1 MKRVKKFVVAAM
13 LGTMLFTSIG
23 HGFITS
29 TSYAEGIDDESNY
42 ASTAYVTDGDGTN
55 SASTA
60 YVTDGDGAN
69 SASTVYA
76 TDEAAANS
84 ASSASTIIE
93 ESDETEE
100 NNNPTSEFDGDIT
113 EENNTKNTVS
123 SGSAYVGTS
132 YDLKDFLKEAY
143 VIDSEGNNVAVSDYS
158 FSVGE
163 EYELRLAFTENNDI
177 QFGSIDDAHPYL
189 TYALPEGVV
198 PGGSNISGRFDI
210 TIVNQNGVY
219 VLGENTYFFEDNILK
234 VLINTGYTADGVNV
248 YDIFQETTDAQFNL
262 YFSIKVNED
271 VREIIFSDSVS
282 GTVTEA
288 EEVTTDDSDKK
299 NEEDEKKDEDPS
311 SGSDTLTV
319 SKNFV
324 EFNEDKTIAT
334 WKITVNVP
342 KEGLDALSIK
352 DICPTSYITTD
363 GVKNRYVDTLESYS
377 VSEYYSGD
385 ATPIED
391 SNVTFT
397 AQSNNNMNIT
407 LSFSY
412 TDEEGNVKE
421 GIPASENGRQ
431 IVVMVNTKVNQEW
444 VELVQPKHINTV
456 RVTYKLID
464 TDNTKTKEV
473 SATIYIYSQ
482 KQEMDKKIVKAE
494 LLASGTLRF
503 KYSIVF
509 RNINSSV
516 LTFND
521 YYDTDIFDLD
531 PASIVVT
538 AGSNASAPSTVTI
551 CKGKSSKISV
561 TEEVKETKYSSE
573 YEGDPDYIGANGYRT
588 ITITDVD
595 KDSNGNAVEY
605 PYYLVTYNMT
615 VSKANISK
623 LQELANKG
631 IITING
637 ESVPGVHILNVAT
650 WNDLEDK
657 NTDATYS
664 YNGLAKTQ
672 INAPAATNNFTATF
686 QLSINPAALDLSE
699 DSDVL
704 VLKDEA
710 DNLTHI
716 TSSIVVTT
724 ADGED
729 ITDKCKVSLDAE
741 NALIIEIPDATALT
755 ITYDATVIASG
766 QYTNK
771 ASLIGYTAST
781 TQSCTFSSSGSGTA
795 SSKYIYIYKYD
806 ADDESKALEGA
817 VFQLFEEVDGQLVVV
832 TDINGDA
839 VTITTD
845 SNGKALLIGRYV
857 TDGWSLKYDTQYY
870 LKEIQAP
877 EGYQL
882 SKELVAFKLT
892 EGTSNPV
899 SKIYAVADTVSI
911 ANSKV
916 KKEDPTPTDPSDDKE
931 VTEDDTTPGNTETTT
946 TGDNDSNTVFST
958 STTVTTPSQDEV
970 FFNLV
975 PLGSVDNDEGAV
987 LGARRG
993 AETSDDKNT
1002 AARLM
1007 IILAASLVTCF
1018 LLISGKKVKH

>member
-13 LGTMLFTSIG
+13 LGTMLCTSIG

-29 TSYAEGIDDESNY
+29 TSYAEEIDDGSNY
-42 ASTAYVTDGDGTN
+42 ASTAYVTDGNGAN

-69 SASTVYA
+69 SAT
-76 TDEAAANS
+76 
-84 ASSASTIIE
+84 SASTITE
-93 ESDETEE
+93 ESDGTEE

-123 SGSAYVGTS
+123 AGNAYVGTS

-163 EYELRLAFTENNDI
+163 EYELRLAFNENNDI

-198 PGGSNISGRFDI
+198 PGGSSNIGGRFNI
-210 TIVNQNGVY
+210 TIVNQNGEY
-219 VLGENTYFFEDNILK
+219 VLEGNTYFFENNILK
-234 VLINTGYTADGVNV
+234 VSINTGYTDEGVNV

-262 YFSIKVNED
+262 YLNIKVNED

-282 GTVTEA
+282 GTVTES

-311 SGSDTLTV
+311 SGSDNLTV

-324 EFNEDKTIAT
+324 EFNEAKTIAT

-363 GVKNRYVDTLESYS
+363 GVKNRYVDYLDSYS

-385 ATPIED
+385 ATLIED

-397 AQSNNNMNIT
+397 AQSNNDMNIT

-431 IVVMVNTKVNQEW
+431 IVVMVNTKVNQKW

-538 AGSNASAPSTVTI
+538 AGSNVSAPSAVTI

-573 YEGDPDYIGANGYRT
+573 YEGDPNYIGANGYRT

-615 VSKANISK
+615 VSKENISK

-650 WNDLEDK
+650 WNDIEDK

-716 TSSIVVTT
+716 PSSVVVTT

-741 NALIIEIPDATALT
+741 NVLMIEIPDATALT

-817 VFQLFEEVDGQLVVV
+817 VFQLFEEVDGQLVGV
-832 TDINGDA
+832 TDRNGDA

-870 LKEIQAP
+870 LKEIHAP

-892 EGTSNPV
+892 EGTSNSV

-916 KKEDPTPTDPSDDKE
+916 KKEDPTPTDPSDDKK
-931 VTEDDTTPGNTETTT
+931 VTEDDTTTNDPGTTT
-946 TGDNDSNTVFST
+946 TST
-958 STTVTTPSQDEV
+958 GSTVTASGQDEV

-975 PLGSVDNDEGAV
+975 PLGSLNNDEGAV

-993 AETSDDKNT
+993 AETSDDNNI
-1002 AARLM
+1002 AARIM
-1007 IILAASLVTCF
+1007 IIIAAAAAISII
-1018 LLISGKKVKH
+1018 LLRKKHSDASI

>member
-29 TSYAEGIDDESNY
+29 TSYAEEIDDGSNY

-60 YVTDGDGAN
+60 YVSDGDGAN

-84 ASSASTIIE
+84 ATSASTITE
-93 ESDETEE
+93 ELDGTEE

-123 SGSAYVGTS
+123 IGSAYVGTS

-198 PGGSNISGRFDI
+198 PGDSNINISGRFTI
-210 TIVNQNGVY
+210 TIVNQNGEY
-219 VLGENTYFFEDNILK
+219 ELEGNTYFFEDNILK
-234 VLINTGYTADGVNV
+234 VSINTGYTAKGVNV
-248 YDIFQETTDAQFNL
+248 YDIFQETTDAQFNI
-262 YFSIKVNED
+262 FFNIKVNED

-282 GTVTEA
+282 GTVTES

-311 SGSDTLTV
+311 SGSETLTV

-324 EFNEDKTIAT
+324 EFNEAKTIAT

-363 GVKNRYVDTLESYS
+363 GVKNKYVDDLESYS
-377 VSEYYSGD
+377 VSEYYSGY
-385 ATPIED
+385 ATPIEN

-397 AQSNNNMNIT
+397 AQNNNDMNIT

-412 TDEEGNVKE
+412 SDEEGNVKE

-464 TDNTKTKEV
+464 TDNTKTKEA

-538 AGSNASAPSTVTI
+538 AGSNASAPSAVTI

-573 YEGDPDYIGANGYRT
+573 YEGDPNYIGANGYRT

-615 VSKANISK
+615 VSKENISK

-716 TSSIVVTT
+716 PSSVVVKT

-729 ITDKCKVSLDAE
+729 ITDKCKVSFDAE
-741 NALIIEIPDATALT
+741 NVLIIEIPDATALT

-771 ASLIGYTAST
+771 ATLIGYTAST

-817 VFQLFEEVDGQLVVV
+817 VFQLFEEVDGQLVGV

-892 EGTSNPV
+892 EGTSNSV

-916 KKEDPTPTDPSDDKE
+916 KKEDPTPTDPSDDKK
-931 VTEDDTTPGNTETTT
+931 VTEDDTTTNDPGTTA
-946 TGDNDSNTVFST
+946 T
-958 STTVTTPSQDEV
+958 STGSTVTASGQDEV

-975 PLGSVDNDEGAV
+975 PLGSLNNDEGAV

-993 AETSDDKNT
+993 AETSDDNNI
-1002 AARLM
+1002 AARIM
-1007 IILAASLVTCF
+1007 IIIAAAAAISII
-1018 LLISGKKVKH
+1018 LLRKKHSDASI

>member
-29 TSYAEGIDDESNY
+29 TSYAEEIDDGSNY

-60 YVTDGDGAN
+60 YVSDGDGAN

-84 ASSASTIIE
+84 ATSASTITE
-93 ESDETEE
+93 ELDGTEE

-113 EENNTKNTVS
+113 EVNNTKNTVS
-123 SGSAYVGTS
+123 TGSAYVGTS

-163 EYELRLAFTENNDI
+163 KYELRFAFTENNDI

-198 PGGSNISGRFDI
+198 PVGSSNIGGRFTI

-219 VLGENTYFFEDNILK
+219 ELKENTYFFEDNILK
-234 VLINTGYTADGVNV
+234 VSINTGYTVEGVNV

-262 YFSIKVNED
+262 YFNIKVNED

-282 GTVTEA
+282 GTVTES

-363 GVKNRYVDTLESYS
+363 GVKNRYVDYLESYS
-377 VSEYYSGD
+377 VSEYYSGY

-397 AQSNNNMNIT
+397 AQNNNDMNIT

-494 LLASGTLRF
+494 LLASGKLRF

-538 AGSNASAPSTVTI
+538 AGSNASAPSAVTI

-573 YEGDPDYIGANGYRT
+573 YEGDPNYIGANGYRT

-615 VSKANISK
+615 VSKENISK

-716 TSSIVVTT
+716 PSSVVVKT

-741 NALIIEIPDATALT
+741 NTLIIEIPDATALT
-755 ITYDATVIASG
+755 ITYDAKVIASG

-817 VFQLFEEVDGQLVVV
+817 VFQLFEEVDGQLVGV

-892 EGTSNPV
+892 EGTSNSV

-916 KKEDPTPTDPSDDKE
+916 KKEDPTPTDPSDDKK
-931 VTEDDTTPGNTETTT
+931 VTEDDTTTNDPGTTT
-946 TGDNDSNTVFST
+946 TST
-958 STTVTTPSQDEV
+958 GSTVTASGQDEV

-975 PLGSVDNDEGAV
+975 SLGSLNNDEGAV

-993 AETSDDKNT
+993 AETSDDNNT
-1002 AARLM
+1002 AARIM
-1007 IILAASLVTCF
+1007 IIIAAAAAIIII
-1018 LLISGKKVKH
+1018 LLRKKHSDASI

>member
-29 TSYAEGIDDESNY
+29 TSYAEEIDDGSNY

-60 YVTDGDGAN
+60 YVSDGDGAN

-84 ASSASTIIE
+84 ATSATTITE
-93 ESDETEE
+93 ESDGTEE
-100 NNNPTSEFDGDIT
+100 NNNPISEFDGDIT

-123 SGSAYVGTS
+123 TGSAYVGTS

-163 EYELRLAFTENNDI
+163 KYELRFAFTENNDI

-198 PGGSNISGRFDI
+198 PVGSSNIGGRFTI

-219 VLGENTYFFEDNILK
+219 ELKENTYFFEDNILK
-234 VLINTGYTADGVNV
+234 VSINTGYTVEGVNV

-262 YFSIKVNED
+262 YFNIKVNED
-271 VREIIFSDSVS
+271 IREIIFSDSVS
-282 GTVTEA
+282 GTVTES

-299 NEEDEKKDEDPS
+299 NEEEKKDEDPS

-324 EFNEDKTIAT
+324 EFNEEKTIAT

-363 GVKNRYVDTLESYS
+363 GVKKRYVDTLDSYS
-377 VSEYYSGD
+377 VSEYYSGN
-385 ATPIED
+385 ANPIED

-397 AQSNNNMNIT
+397 AQNNNDMNIT

-412 TDEEGNVKE
+412 SDEEGNVKE

-494 LLASGTLRF
+494 LLASGKLRF

-538 AGSNASAPSTVTI
+538 AGSNASAPSAVTI

-573 YEGDPDYIGANGYRT
+573 YEGDPNYIGANGYRT

-615 VSKANISK
+615 VSKDNISK

-716 TSSIVVTT
+716 PSSVVVKT

-741 NALIIEIPDATALT
+741 NTLIIEIPDATALT
-755 ITYDATVIASG
+755 ITYDAKVIASG

-817 VFQLFEEVDGQLVVV
+817 VFQLFEEVDGQLVGV
-832 TDINGDA
+832 TDRNGNA

-892 EGTSNPV
+892 EGTSNSV
-899 SKIYAVADTVSI
+899 SKIYALADTVSI

-916 KKEDPTPTDPSDDKE
+916 KKEDPTPTDPSDDKK
-931 VTEDDTTPGNTETTT
+931 VTEDDTTTNDPETTT
-946 TGDNDSNTVFST
+946 TST
-958 STTVTTPSQDEV
+958 GSTVTADRQDEV

-975 PLGSVDNDEGAV
+975 PLGSLNNDEGAV

-993 AETSDDKNT
+993 AETSDDNNI
-1002 AARLM
+1002 AARIM
-1007 IILAASLVTCF
+1007 IIIAAAAAISII
-1018 LLISGKKVKH
+1018 LLRKKHSDASI

>member
-13 LGTMLFTSIG
+13 LGTMLCTSIG

-29 TSYAEGIDDESNY
+29 TSYAEEIDDGSNY
-42 ASTAYVTDGDGTN
+42 
-55 SASTA
+55 ASTA

-69 SASTVYA
+69 SAT
-76 TDEAAANS
+76 
-84 ASSASTIIE
+84 SASTITE
-93 ESDETEE
+93 ESDGTEE

-123 SGSAYVGTS
+123 AGNAYVGTS

-163 EYELRLAFTENNDI
+163 EYELRLAFNENNDI

-198 PGGSNISGRFDI
+198 PGGSSNIGGRFNI
-210 TIVNQNGVY
+210 TIVNQNGEY
-219 VLGENTYFFEDNILK
+219 VLEGNTYFFENNILK
-234 VLINTGYTADGVNV
+234 VSINTGYTDEGVNV

-262 YFSIKVNED
+262 YLNIKVNED

-282 GTVTEA
+282 GTVTES

-311 SGSDTLTV
+311 SGSDNLTV

-324 EFNEDKTIAT
+324 EFNEAKTIAT

-363 GVKNRYVDTLESYS
+363 GVKNRYVDYLDSYS

-385 ATPIED
+385 ATLIED

-397 AQSNNNMNIT
+397 AQSNNDMNIT

-431 IVVMVNTKVNQEW
+431 IVVMVNTKVNQKW

-538 AGSNASAPSTVTI
+538 AGSNVSAPSAVTI

-573 YEGDPDYIGANGYRT
+573 YEGDPNYIGANGYRT

-615 VSKANISK
+615 VSKENISK

-650 WNDLEDK
+650 WNDIEDK

-716 TSSIVVTT
+716 PSSVVVTT

-741 NALIIEIPDATALT
+741 NVLMIEIPDATALT

-817 VFQLFEEVDGQLVVV
+817 VFQLFEEVDGQLVGV
-832 TDINGDA
+832 TDRNGDA

-870 LKEIQAP
+870 LKEIHAP

-892 EGTSNPV
+892 EGTSNSV

-916 KKEDPTPTDPSDDKE
+916 KKEDPTPTDPSDDKK
-931 VTEDDTTPGNTETTT
+931 VTEDDTTTNDPGTTT
-946 TGDNDSNTVFST
+946 TST
-958 STTVTTPSQDEV
+958 GSTVTASGQDEV

-975 PLGSVDNDEGAV
+975 PLGSLNNDEGAV

-993 AETSDDKNT
+993 AETSDDNNI
-1002 AARLM
+1002 AARIM
-1007 IILAASLVTCF
+1007 IIIAAAAAISII
-1018 LLISGKKVKH
+1018 LLRKKHSDASI